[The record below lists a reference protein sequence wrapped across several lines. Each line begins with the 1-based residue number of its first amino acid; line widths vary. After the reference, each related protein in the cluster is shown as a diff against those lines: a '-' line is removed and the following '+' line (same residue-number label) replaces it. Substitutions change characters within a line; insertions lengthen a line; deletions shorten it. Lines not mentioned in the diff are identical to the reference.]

1 MAVGDERKT
10 YISVSMAI
18 QQTGLSGEQ
27 VQRIV
32 ARQLVAEPLDET
44 DLVELRRIRR
54 LRELG
59 VNMSGIEIILRMRRR
74 IQTLRAELGARQ
86 RLQQREHRSTRIE
99 E

>member
-18 QQTGLSGEQ
+18 QQTGLSDEQ

-74 IQTLRAELGARQ
+74 IQTLRAELETRQ
-86 RLQQREHRSTRIE
+86 RWQQREHRSTRIE